1 MDRSKGPRY
10 PRTHLFMVRLWR
22 ETFDN
27 GQREVRIQVQHVLS
41 GERRYFRQWSL
52 LVAYLLAKL
61 QEVET
66 AAQQEEIDNQ

>member
-1 MDRSKGPRY
+1 MDRSKESRY
-10 PRTHLFMVRLWR
+10 PRSHLFMVRLWL
-22 ETFDN
+22 EAFGD